1 MRHTPRFLP
10 LVLGGLLLAP
20 VAPAV
25 DAAAPPAWELPV
37 AVKKLANGL
46 TVVVSEDHSS
56 PTFGLSV
63 IYGVGFRLEPRG
75 RTGFAHL
82 FEHMMFQGTPVAP
95 KGIFDRVIE
104 SGGGVN
110 NGSTRFDYTNYI
122 VTGPI
127 SILEPVLWLEADR
140 MKHLDFSPANLK
152 NQQEVVKEEVRV
164 NVKNRPYGLFFWTDL
179 GALAFDKWENAHDG
193 YGSFEDLD
201 AAKLDD
207 VASFHKTYYA
217 PNNAVLAIA
226 GDVDAAKVFAMAEK
240 YFGALPAQPEPK
252 RAETQEPLNTAERK
266 QTQTDDF
273 AQVPAIAIGWKMPPP
288 ESPDYLPLAV
298 LGELLVASGE
308 PSRLYQS
315 LVKGEE
321 ILLEVQGG
329 LHWPLGDYFTNDSST
344 LFVVFALYK
353 PSTDGPSA
361 VAKIQE
367 QADRIASQGV
377 EAAELE
383 RTKTKMLATFNSGLE
398 PLVDR
403 ADYLGIRQLLT
414 GDAASI
420 NRVPSQITAVSAE
433 DLKRVAAQYL
443 TAPNRSWIDR
453 QPKAQAAESKPSR

>member
-1 MRHTPRFLP
+1 MRHAPRILP

-37 AVKKLANGL
+37 AVKKLPNGL

-82 FEHMMFQGTPVAP
+82 FEHMMFQGTPTAP

-179 GALAFDKWENAHDG
+179 AGKAFEIGSAH
-193 YGSFEDLD
+193 
-201 AAKLDD
+201 
-207 VASFHKTYYA
+207 V
-217 PNNAVLAIA
+217 
-226 GDVDAAKVFAMAEK
+226 
-240 YFGALPAQPEPK
+240 
-252 RAETQEPLNTAERK
+252 
-266 QTQTDDF
+266 
-273 AQVPAIAIGWKMPPP
+273 
-288 ESPDYLPLAV
+288 
-298 LGELLVASGE
+298 
-308 PSRLYQS
+308 
-315 LVKGEE
+315 
-321 ILLEVQGG
+321 
-329 LHWPLGDYFTNDSST
+329 
-344 LFVVFALYK
+344 
-353 PSTDGPSA
+353 
-361 VAKIQE
+361 
-367 QADRIASQGV
+367 
-377 EAAELE
+377 
-383 RTKTKMLATFNSGLE
+383 
-398 PLVDR
+398 
-403 ADYLGIRQLLT
+403 
-414 GDAASI
+414 
-420 NRVPSQITAVSAE
+420 
-433 DLKRVAAQYL
+433 
-443 TAPNRSWIDR
+443 
-453 QPKAQAAESKPSR
+453 